1 MCEAG
6 LLNGVQGIG
15 QLNKVELQSSQVA
28 KLVKEVSKLNIAI
41 NKDVQAINNRGAVS
55 TEKKKQKLAAAK
67 RKMDQLAQGEQQGGQ
82 DGAREGQAKYQ
93 RRKQPSRKRVRR
105 NQLAISH

>member
-67 RKMDQLAQGEQQGGQ
+67 RKMDQLAQGEQQEGKE
-82 DGAREGQAKYQ
+82 GAGEGQAKSQ
-93 RRKQPSRKRVRR
+93 RRK
-105 NQLAISH
+105 